1 MGGGQRGVRRC
12 ATLAVSP
19 RTERNLQD
27 DVLRFA
33 AMVASP
39 PPIPLPPASRTRKG
53 GALPTR
59 ARMPSAPEDQAEA
72 RARAS
77 AASIAA
83 ITDEAPASRILRFT
97 WLGLAATF
105 TLVVA
110 AVLTRSPEAVQA
122 LEERA
127 YGRSGAYAHPAH
139 DETPAT
145 APPPGETAPEGEL
158 GKARLAG
165 IVALAPLAQRYP
177 NDPAVLRALMLAHA
191 GDKAGYAQALTVARR
206 LFEIAPKSAGDED
219 MRLTLTRILAG
230 PAETAALAAESLTSK
245 MGTFGPDLLYD
256 LATDASAGL
265 ARERAGKAM
274 ESTELRKAAAP
285 ELLIALELKGA
296 LPCKRKA
303 LFARARAEGDERSL
317 PFLKP
322 LLVTN
327 GCTKMLF
334 VKTDCY
340 ECLGNREGLSET
352 VEAIE
357 ARARSAEAPSEKR

>member
-1 MGGGQRGVRRC
+1 M
-12 ATLAVSP
+12 A
-19 RTERNLQD
+19 
-27 DVLRFA
+27 
-33 AMVASP
+33 ASP
-39 PPIPLPPASRTRKG
+39 PPTPLPLASRTRQG
-53 GALPTR
+53 SALPTR
-59 ARMPSAPEDQAEA
+59 ARMPSAPEEQAEA
-72 RARAS
+72 RAHAS

-97 WLGLAATF
+97 WLGLAAIF
-105 TLVVA
+105 TLIVA

-127 YGRSGAYAHPAH
+127 SGRAVTYARPAR
-139 DETPAT
+139 DEATAT

-158 GKARLAG
+158 DKARLAG

-219 MRLTLTRILAG
+219 MRGTLTRILAG
-230 PAETAALAAESLTSK
+230 PPETATLAAEALTSK
-245 MGTFGPDLLYD
+245 TGTFGPDLLYD
-256 LATDASAGL
+256 LATDASAGH
-265 ARERAGKAM
+265 ARERAGKAL
-274 ESTELRKAAAP
+274 ESPELRKTASP
-285 ELLIALELKGA
+285 ELLLALELKAA

-327 GCTKMLF
+327 GCTKMF
-334 VKTDCY
+334 FAKIDCY
-340 ECLGNREGLSET
+340 ECLGNREGLSEAI
-352 VEAIE
+352 EAIE
-357 ARARSAEAPSEKR
+357 ARTRSAEAPSEKR